1 MRTIELEVCNASGL
15 HARPAAIFVR
25 AATGF
30 RSRLRVRNLLTGA
43 PAVDA
48 KSILGVLGL
57 GVGCSGRIE
66 VTAEGE
72 DEQEALATLQ
82 DLVANGLGE
91 AQAAPAD

>member
-1 MRTIELEVCNASGL
+1 M
-15 HARPAAIFVR
+15 
-25 AATGF
+25 GF
-30 RSRLRVRNLLTGA
+30 QSRVRVRNLLTKA

-57 GVGCSGRIE
+57 GVGRGGRIE

-72 DEQEALATLQ
+72 DEQEALDTLGE
-82 DLVANGLGE
+82 LVANGLGE